1 MRSSRISSTIYFLF
15 CKLFGVEEKL
25 FEKRVDDFIKKL
37 QNFNTS
43 VFERKIFNPW
53 LNYDENDIS
62 NNAPSLRSKNLKK
75 YLLNSQ
81 AAKYILIAESPSTGA
96 RFTGIAMTSEK
107 VIFSNNLDFEFT
119 SIKSKE
125 KKYVYELTAKK
136 VWDEIL
142 KSKNKFVMWN
152 AFAFNIHEKENRWFE
167 NPTKEE
173 LYSNLEL
180 LNEFLA
186 LYKEAKIITVGKT
199 AQNALETLNFKDFDS
214 IRHPSNDFKKEFPKQ
229 FEKYIL

>member
-1 MRSSRISSTIYFLF
+1 M
-15 CKLFGVEEKL
+15 VEV
-25 FEKRVDDFIKKL
+25 FEKQVDEFVKRL
-37 QNFNTS
+37 RNFDTS

-53 LNYDENDIS
+53 NEFDENDIS
-62 NNAPSLRSKNLKK
+62 KDAPNLRSENLKK
-75 YLLNSQ
+75 YLLEKEG
-81 AAKYILIAESPSTGA
+81 AKYILIAESPSTGA
-96 RFTGIAMTSEK
+96 RFSGIAMTSEK
-107 VIFSNNLDFEFT
+107 VINTNNLGYDYT
-119 SIKSKE
+119 SLKSKD

-173 LYSNLEL
+173 LYLNLDL
-180 LNEFLA
+180 LNMFLT
-186 LYKEAKIITVGKT
+186 LYKEAKIITVGLT
-199 AQNALETLNFKDFDS
+199 AKNALEILNFKDFES

-229 FEKYIL
+229 FEKYIY